1 MPIRPAPTTYECPM
15 CHWTKTVAP
24 TSDALMPG
32 EYFRACPQCNC
43 NALVSRPATAAEAM
57 LARAPSPLKK
67 FLGLF

>member
-24 TSDALMPG
+24 VSDALMPG

-43 NALVSRPATAAEAM
+43 NALVSRPATAAKAV
-57 LARAPSPLKK
+57 LIRIQSQLKK
-67 FLGLF
+67 FF